1 MMRDKDETEGEGR
14 VGSTTAMD
22 DMLLN
27 NVRNG
32 IRSARPAR

>member
-1 MMRDKDETEGEGR
+1 MRRRARAELDLH
-14 VGSTTAMD
+14 TTAMD

-27 NVRNG
+27 NVRKR